1 MHPLQLSILLLIVGA
16 PAAWAQDAA
25 PNDDA
30 QEETP
35 APEEQVTDEE
45 IEELLG
51 LDQDYTE
58 IEEDDF
64 DPTQEVRFEQS
75 IPFPTDI

>member
-1 MHPLQLSILLLIVGA
+1 MLLIVGA